1 MVMMNTVIQNIR
13 KMNNEELNSLVR
25 EIKDRRTLLAKN
37 TARGL
42 RVGDIVSFD
51 PRNDNTV
58 TGRVTKINRKTVIVK
73 DSNSNTNWKVT
84 ANLLTRLSIGE
95 EV

>member
-25 EIKDRRTLLAKN
+25 EIKDRRTLLAKT

-42 RVGDIVSFD
+42 RVGDIVSFE
-51 PRNDNTV
+51 PQSGTV

-73 DSNSNTNWKVT
+73 DSISNTNWKVT
-84 ANLLTRLSIGE
+84 AHLLTRLSIGE
-95 EV
+95 EA

>member
-42 RVGDIVSFD
+42 RVGDIVSFE

-84 ANLLTRLSIGE
+84 ASLLTRLSIGE